1 MAMVVGNKMVN
12 ERVSRKVKL
21 RVQISVD
28 SCIAGPNGEMD
39 WLKVNLGRVLQ

>member
-1 MAMVVGNKMVN
+1 MAMVVENKIVN
-12 ERVSRKVKL
+12 ERVLRKVKL

-39 WLKVNLGRVLQ
+39 WLMVNLERVLQ